1 MSYPKK
7 QPRKAASKPTKCSRG
22 RTGAALAIAV
32 AGLCLL
38 AASFSEP
45 FRASLNAIAQVSPPV
60 QPAPFPQLVIP
71 ANAGT
76 KGAWSALGSWPVI
89 SVHMVL
95 TPDGRVLSYGSDG
108 TGKQTGFFIYD
119 VWDSALGLGGGHM
132 TLPNGT
138 GTDIFCGSQLVL
150 PTSGSVFLAGG
161 DNWTGTGT
169 TNTANNN
176 SNVFNPTGNTL
187 TRGSNMNR
195 ARWYSS
201 STTLIN
207 GETYIQGGSSG
218 TDRPEVRDIN
228 GTFRLLSTADTSTL
242 DFMYP
247 RNFVAPDGRV
257 FGFDS
262 AGRMYYVNPS
272 GNGSITMAGQFSAS
286 YTGSDASAAMFA
298 PGRILQ
304 FGGNSSGAIVI
315 DINGATPTVTPTQSM
330 STQRRLVTATLLA
343 DGKVLA
349 TGGSQVWNELTG
361 VNNTAEIW
369 NPATGT
375 WTQGNEGA
383 VARLYHGNAL
393 LLPDATVLVSG
404 GGAPGPLNNLNAEI
418 YYPPYLFTAA
428 GTLAPR
434 PAMAGAPQFIDIGK
448 TFRVDLAAGTT
459 VSRVTLVKTGST
471 THGFNM
477 EQRFQ
482 DLTFSASGTQLAVQA
497 PTRAALAPPG
507 YYILFVIDS
516 AGVPSLGKIVRMGVA
531 GNPNPAVTPTVTNPA
546 NQTSVQG
553 STVNLQLTATDPNGD
568 TLSYAVTGLP
578 AGLSLNTAT
587 GLFSGVPTTV
597 GNFNVV
603 VTASDG
609 INVASASFTW
619 TITNGTS
626 LTLAPLPALAPVLAA
641 TAVASYTANTSG
653 GINVIY
659 RWDFG
664 DGTPIV
670 TSNQATTAH
679 TFAAPGLY
687 TVTVTANDDRGIP
700 VTRNAVQSVY
710 LPLAAARPTAS
721 SALAFEPRTTGNARL
736 WVVNPDNDSVT
747 VFDAVTHARLR
758 EINVGAA
765 PRAIAVAP
773 NGLIWVS
780 NRQSATVSV
789 IDPNTFAI
797 SNTLALPRASQPY
810 GLAFVPGGTHA
821 FVALGATGQL
831 IKFDASSYAQI
842 GSVNVGANPRHVA
855 INADGSVYVSRFIT
869 PPLPGEGTAV
879 VQTMVGAVDYGGEV
893 VVVNSGTLA
902 VTRTIVLKHSDKPD
916 FENQGRGIPNYLG
929 AAAISPDAT
938 QAWVPSKQDNIKR
951 GMLRDGAA
959 LNFQSTVRAVSSRIA
974 LASGAEDYAA
984 RIDHDNAGVASAAV
998 FDAKGIYLFVALE
1011 TSREVAVISAH
1022 GRYQLFRFDVGRAP
1036 QALALSAD
1044 GQRLY
1049 VSNFMDRSVGVFDL
1063 GPLLSSGAI
1072 NVPALATLST
1082 VTTEKL
1088 SATVLK
1094 GKQFFYDARDTRL
1107 ARDRYMSCASCHNDG
1122 GSDGRVWDMTGSGE
1136 GLRNTIHLRG
1146 RAGAQGFQHW
1156 SNNFDEI
1163 QDFEGQIRTL
1173 AGGTGLMSD
1182 ANFNTG
1188 TRSQP
1193 LGDPKAGLSADLD
1206 ALAAYVASLNT
1217 FDPSPYRTAGGV
1229 LTSAASA
1236 GKTLFTSL
1244 NCASCHSGT
1253 AFTGSGSNTPVNIG
1267 TIKPSSGTRLGA
1279 ALTGI
1284 DVPALR
1290 DVWATAPYLH
1300 DGSAPTLGDAV
1311 RAHNGISITDANL
1324 ANLVAYLQQIG
1335 AEESAAPVNAGTG
1348 TGLTGQY
1355 FNRTTVSGT
1364 VRLTRV
1370 ENIDFAWGTAAP
1382 GPNVRSDN
1390 FSVRWTGH
1398 VEAPATGTYRFQTV
1412 SDAGARIWVN
1422 GVQLINNWTAH
1433 SPTTDTSGIINLVAG
1448 TRYTITVEYY
1458 ETTGSAE
1465 IRLRW
1470 LTPGNSSYSAVPAS
1484 QLFPN

>member
-1 MSYPKK
+1 M
-7 QPRKAASKPTKCSRG
+7 AV
-22 RTGAALAIAV
+22 LAIAL

-38 AASFSEP
+38 AASFSAS
-45 FRASLNAIAQVSPPV
+45 FRAGLSAIAQVSPAV
-60 QPAPFPQLVIP
+60 QQAPFPQLVIP

-76 KGAWSALGSWPVI
+76 KGAWSALGNWPVI

-108 TGKQTGFFIYD
+108 SGKQTGFFIYD
-119 VWDSALGLGGGHM
+119 VWHSAVGLGGGHM

-169 TNTANNN
+169 NNTANNN
-176 SNVFNPTGNTL
+176 SNVFDPAGNTL
-187 TRGSNMNR
+187 TRGNNMNR

-218 TDRPEVRDIN
+218 TDRPEVRVIN
-228 GTFRLLSTADTSTL
+228 GTFRLLSGADTSTL

-262 AGRMYYVNPS
+262 AGRMYYVNTS
-272 GNGSITMAGQFSAS
+272 GTGSITMAGQFSAS

-304 FGGNSSGAIVI
+304 FGGNSNGAIVI

-349 TGGSQVWNELTG
+349 TGGSQEWNELTG
-361 VNNTAEIW
+361 VNNSAEIW

-375 WTQGNEGA
+375 WTRGNDGA

-428 GTLAPR
+428 GALAPR

-459 VSRVTLVKTGST
+459 VARVTLVKTGST

-482 DLTFSASGTQLAVQA
+482 DLTFNANGTQLAVQA

-531 GNPNPAVTPTVTNPA
+531 GVPNPAVTPAVTNPA
-546 NQTSVQG
+546 TQTSVQG
-553 STVNLQLTATDPNGD
+553 SNVTLQLTASDPNGD
-568 TLSYAVTGLP
+568 TLSYAATGLP

-587 GLFSGVPTTV
+587 GLISGVPTTV
-597 GNFNVV
+597 GTFNVV

-626 LTLAPLPALAPVLAA
+626 LTLAALPALAPVLAG
-641 TAVASYTANTSG
+641 TGVASYTANTSG

-664 DGTPIV
+664 DGTPVIATNLPN
-670 TSNQATTAH
+670 TSH
-679 TFAAPGLY
+679 TFAAPGLVW
-687 TVTVTANDDRGIP
+687 VT
-700 VTRNAVQSVY
+700 
-710 LPLAAARPTAS
+710 
-721 SALAFEPRTTGNARL
+721 
-736 WVVNPDNDSVT
+736 
-747 VFDAVTHARLR
+747 
-758 EINVGAA
+758 
-765 PRAIAVAP
+765 
-773 NGLIWVS
+773 
-780 NRQSATVSV
+780 NRQSATVSI
-789 IDPNTFAI
+789 IDPNTFAV

-810 GLAFVPGGTHA
+810 GIAFAPSGAHG
-821 FVALGATGQL
+821 FIALGATGQL
-831 IKFDASSYAQI
+831 LKLDASSYAQT
-842 GSVNVGANPRHVA
+842 GFVNVGANPRHLS
-855 INADGSVYVSRFIT
+855 INADGTVYVSRFIT
-869 PPLPGEGTAV
+869 PTLPGEGTAT
-879 VQTMVGAVDYGGEV
+879 VQTTVGTTNYGGEV
-893 VVVNSGTLA
+893 VVVNSATLA
-902 VTRTIVLKHSDKPD
+902 ITRTIVLKHSDKPD

-951 GMLRDGAA
+951 GTLRDGTG
-959 LNFQSTVRAVSSRIA
+959 LNFQSTVPAISSRIS
-974 LASGAEDYAA
+974 LATGAEDYAA

-1049 VSNFMDRSVGVFDL
+1049 VSNFMDRTVGVFDL
-1063 GPLLSSGAI
+1063 APLLSGSTI

-1082 VTTEKL
+1082 VATEKL

-1094 GKQFFYDARDTRL
+1094 GKQFFYDARDPRL
-1107 ARDRYMSCASCHNDG
+1107 ARDRYMSCASCHNNG
-1122 GSDGRVWDMTGSGE
+1122 ASDGRVWDMTGNGE
-1136 GLRNTIHLRG
+1136 GLRNTISLRG

-1156 SNNFDEI
+1156 SGNFDEI
-1163 QDFEGQIRTL
+1163 QDFEAQIRNL
-1173 AGGTGLMSD
+1173 AGGTGLMTD
-1182 ANFNTG
+1182 AAFNAG

-1193 LGDPKAGLSADLD
+1193 LGDPKSGLSADLD
-1206 ALAAYVASLNT
+1206 ALAAYVNSLNT
-1217 FDPSPYRTAGGV
+1217 FDATPYRTSAGA

-1244 NCASCHSGT
+1244 NCGSCHTGT
-1253 AFTGSGSNTPVNIG
+1253 AFTNSGANTLVNIG
-1267 TIKPSSGTRLGA
+1267 TLKPSSGTRLGA

-1284 DVPALR
+1284 DVPTLR

-1300 DGSAPTLGDAV
+1300 DGSAATLGDAV

-1324 ANLVAYLQQIG
+1324 VNLVAYLQQIG

-1370 ENIDFAWGTAAP
+1370 ENIDFAWGTAAL

-1398 VEAPATGTYRFQTV
+1398 IEAPATGTYRFQTV
-1412 SDAGARIWVN
+1412 SDDGVRIWVN

-1433 SPTTDTSGIINLVAG
+1433 GPTTDTSGGINLVAG
-1448 TRYTITVEYY
+1448 TRYAVTVEYY
-1458 ETTGSAE
+1458 EATGGSE

-1470 LTPGNSSYSAVPAS
+1470 LMPGNGSYSVIPAS
-1484 QLFPN
+1484 QLFSN

>member
-1 MSYPKK
+1 M
-7 QPRKAASKPTKCSRG
+7 
-22 RTGAALAIAV
+22 AIGI
-32 AGLCLL
+32 AGVSLF
-38 AASFSEP
+38 AASFSET
-45 FRASLNAIAQVSPPV
+45 FRAGLSAIAQVSPPV
-60 QPAPFPQLVIP
+60 TPAPFPALVIP
-71 ANAGT
+71 ANAST

-108 TGKQTGFFIYD
+108 TGKQTGYFVYD
-119 VWDSALGLGGGHM
+119 VWDSAVGLGGGHM

-176 SNVFNPTGNTL
+176 SNVFNPSSNALARGN
-187 TRGSNMNR
+187 NMNR

-228 GTFRLLSTADTSTL
+228 GTFRLLSGADTNSL

-262 AGRMYYVNPS
+262 AGRMYYVNTS
-272 GNGSITMAGQFSAS
+272 ATGSITMAGQFSAS
-286 YTGSDASAAMFA
+286 YAGSDASAAMFA

-304 FGGNSSGAIVI
+304 FGGNSNGAIVI

-330 STQRRLVTATLLA
+330 STQRRLVNATLLA

-361 VNNTAEIW
+361 VNNSAEIW
-369 NPATGT
+369 NPATGA
-375 WTQGNEGA
+375 WTRGNDGA

-471 THGFNM
+471 THSWNM

-482 DLTFSASGTQLAVQA
+482 DLTFSASGNQLAVQA

-507 YYILFVIDS
+507 YYILFVINS

-531 GNPNPAVTPTVTNPA
+531 GNPNPAVTPAVTNPA
-546 NQTSVQG
+546 NRTSVQG
-553 STVNLQLTATDPNGD
+553 STVNLQLTASDPNGD
-568 TLSYAVTGLP
+568 TLSYAATGLP
-578 AGLSLNTAT
+578 AGLSLNTPT
-587 GLFSGVPTTV
+587 GLISGVPTTV
-597 GNFNVV
+597 GTFNVT

-619 TITNGTS
+619 TITNGTT
-626 LTLAPLPALAPVLAA
+626 LALAPLSAWAPLLAGTGVA
-641 TAVASYTANTSG
+641 TYTANTSG

-664 DGTPIV
+664 DGTSVV
-670 TSNQATTAH
+670 TSNQATTSH
-679 TFAAPGLY
+679 TFAAPGIY

-700 VTRNAVQSVY
+700 VSRSGVQTVY

-721 SALAFEPRTTGNARL
+721 STLAFEPRITGNARL
-736 WVVNPDNDSVT
+736 WVVNQDNDSVT

-773 NGLIWVS
+773 NGLIWVT
-780 NRQSATVSV
+780 NRQSATISV
-789 IDPNTFAI
+789 IDPNSLAI
-797 SNTLALPRASQPY
+797 SNTIALPRASQPY
-810 GLAFVPGGTHA
+810 GIAFVPGGAHA
-821 FVALGATGQL
+821 VVALGATGQL
-831 IKFDASSYAQI
+831 LKLDASSYAQT
-842 GSVNVGANPRHVA
+842 GSVNVGPNPRHLS
-855 INADGSVYVSRFIT
+855 IHADGSVYVSRFIT
-869 PPLPGEGTAV
+869 PPLPGEGTAT
-879 VQTMVGAVDYGGEV
+879 VQTTVGATHYGGEV
-893 VVVNSGTLA
+893 VVVNSATLA
-902 VTRTIVLKHSDKPD
+902 VTRTIVLKHSDKLD

-929 AAAISPDAT
+929 AAAISPDVT

-951 GMLRDGAA
+951 GALRDGTG
-959 LNFQSTVRAVSSRIA
+959 LNFQSTVRAISSRIA
-974 LASGAEDYAA
+974 LASGAEDHAA
-984 RIDHDNAGVASAAV
+984 RIDHDNASMASAAI
-998 FDAKGIYLFVALE
+998 FDQKGIYLFVALE

-1044 GQRLY
+1044 GRRLY
-1049 VSNFMDRSVGVFDL
+1049 VSNFMDRTVGVFDL
-1063 GPLLSSGAI
+1063 GPLLDNGAI
-1072 NVPALATLST
+1072 SIPALATLST

-1088 SATVLK
+1088 SATVLT
-1094 GKQFFYDARDTRL
+1094 GKQFFYDARDPRL

-1122 GSDGRVWDMTGSGE
+1122 GGDGRVWDMTSVGE
-1136 GLRNTIHLRG
+1136 GLRNTINLRG

-1156 SNNFDEI
+1156 SGNFDEI
-1163 QDFEGQIRTL
+1163 QDFEAQIRNL
-1173 AGGTGLMSD
+1173 AGGTGLMTN
-1182 ANFNTG
+1182 AAFTTG

-1193 LGDPKAGLSADLD
+1193 LGDRKTGLSADLD
-1206 ALAAYVASLNT
+1206 ALAAYVNSLNT
-1217 FDPSPYRTAGGV
+1217 FDASPYRTASGA
-1229 LTSAASA
+1229 LTSDANA
-1236 GKTLFTSL
+1236 GKALFTSL
-1244 NCASCHSGT
+1244 NCGSCHSGA
-1253 AFTGSGSNTPVNIG
+1253 AFTNSSANTLVNIG
-1267 TIKPSSGTRLGA
+1267 TLKPSSGSRLGTT
-1279 ALTGI
+1279 LTGI
-1284 DVPALR
+1284 DVPTLR

-1300 DGSAPTLGDAV
+1300 DGSAATLGAAV
-1311 RAHNGISITDANL
+1311 RAHNGVSLTDGDL

-1335 AEESAAPVNAGTG
+1335 AEEGAAPDASGNG
-1348 TGLTGQY
+1348 TGLTGRY
-1355 FNRTTVSGT
+1355 YNNTSLSRT

-1370 ENIDFAWGTAAP
+1370 ENIDFNWGTSSP
-1382 GPNVRSDN
+1382 GTGVNSDN
-1390 FSVRWTGH
+1390 FSVRWTGKI
-1398 VEAPATGTYRFQTV
+1398 EAPTTGAYRFQTV
-1412 SDAGARIWVN
+1412 SDDGVRVWVN

-1433 SPTTDTSGIINLVAG
+1433 SPTTNTSATISLTAG
-1448 TRYTITVEYY
+1448 TRYTVTVEYY
-1458 ETTGSAE
+1458 EAGGGSE

-1470 LTPGNSSYSAVPAS
+1470 LPPGSTTYVAVPANR
-1484 QLFPN
+1484 LFPN

>member
-1 MSYPKK
+1 M
-7 QPRKAASKPTKCSRG
+7 AVF
-22 RTGAALAIAV
+22 AIV
-32 AGLCLL
+32 LAGLCLL
-38 AASFSEP
+38 AASFSAS
-45 FRASLNAIAQVSPPV
+45 FRAGLSAIAQVSPAV
-60 QPAPFPQLVIP
+60 QQAPFPQLVIP

-76 KGAWSALGSWPVI
+76 KGAWSALGNWPVI

-119 VWDSALGLGGGHM
+119 VWDSAVGLGGGHM

-150 PTSGSVFLAGG
+150 PASGSVFLAGG

-169 TNTANNN
+169 NNTANNN
-176 SNVFNPTGNTL
+176 SNVFDPAGNTL
-187 TRGSNMNR
+187 TRGNNMNR

-228 GTFRLLSTADTSTL
+228 GTFRLLSGADTSTL

-262 AGRMYYVNPS
+262 AGRMYYVNAS
-272 GNGSITMAGQFSAS
+272 GSGSITMAGQFSAS

-304 FGGNSSGAIVI
+304 FGGNSNGAIVI
-315 DINGATPTVTPTQSM
+315 DINGATPSVTPTQSM

-361 VNNTAEIW
+361 VNNSAEIW

-375 WTQGNEGA
+375 WTRGNDGA

-428 GTLAPR
+428 GALAPR

-459 VSRVTLVKTGST
+459 VARVTLVKTGST

-482 DLTFSASGTQLAVQA
+482 DLTFNANGTQLAVQA

-531 GNPNPAVTPTVTNPA
+531 GVPNPAVTPAVTNPA
-546 NQTSVQG
+546 TQTSVQG
-553 STVNLQLTATDPNGD
+553 SNVTLQLTASDPNGD
-568 TLSYAVTGLP
+568 TLSYAATGLP

-587 GLFSGVPTTV
+587 GLISGVPTTV
-597 GNFNVV
+597 GTFNVV

-626 LTLAPLPALAPVLAA
+626 LTLAALPALAPVLAD
-641 TAVASYTANTSG
+641 TGVASYTANTSG

-664 DGTPIV
+664 DGTSVV
-670 TSNQATTAH
+670 TSNLPTTSH

-687 TVTVTANDDRGIP
+687 TVTVTVTANDARGIP
-700 VTRNAVQSVY
+700 VTRSAVQSVY
-710 LPLAAARPTAS
+710 LPSAAARPTAS
-721 SALAFEPRTTGNARL
+721 SALAFEPRTGGNARL
-736 WVVNPDNDSVT
+736 WVVNQDNDSVT
-747 VFDAVTHARLR
+747 VFDAVTNARVR

-773 NGLIWVS
+773 NGLVWVT
-780 NRQSATVSV
+780 NRQSATISV
-789 IDPNTFAI
+789 IDPNTFAL

-810 GLAFVPGGTHA
+810 GIAFVPGGTHA

-831 IKFDASSYAQI
+831 LKLDASSYTQT
-842 GSVNVGANPRHVA
+842 GFVNVGANPRHLS
-855 INADGSVYVSRFIT
+855 INADGTVYVSRFIT
-869 PPLPGEGTAV
+869 PTLPGEGTAT
-879 VQTMVGAVDYGGEV
+879 VQTTVGTTNYGGEV
-893 VVVNSGTLA
+893 VVVNSATLA
-902 VTRTIVLKHSDKPD
+902 ITRTIVLKHSDKPD
-916 FENQGRGIPNYLG
+916 FENQGRSIPNYLG

-951 GMLRDGAA
+951 GTLRDGTG
-959 LNFQSTVRAVSSRIA
+959 LNFQSTVRAISSRIS
-974 LASGAEDYAA
+974 LATGAEDYAA

-1049 VSNFMDRSVGVFDL
+1049 VSNFMDRTVGVFDL
-1063 GPLLSSGAI
+1063 APLLSGSTI

-1082 VTTEKL
+1082 VATEKL

-1094 GKQFFYDARDTRL
+1094 GKQFFYDARDPRL

-1122 GSDGRVWDMTGSGE
+1122 ASDGRVWDMTGNGE
-1136 GLRNTIHLRG
+1136 GLRNTISLRG

-1156 SNNFDEI
+1156 SGNFDEI
-1163 QDFEGQIRTL
+1163 QDFEAHIRNL
-1173 AGGTGLMSD
+1173 AGGTGLMTD
-1182 ANFNTG
+1182 AAFNAG

-1193 LGDPKAGLSADLD
+1193 LGDPKSGLSADLD
-1206 ALAAYVASLNT
+1206 ALAAYVNSLNT
-1217 FDPSPYRTAGGV
+1217 FDATPYRTSAGA

-1244 NCASCHSGT
+1244 NCGSCHTGT
-1253 AFTGSGSNTPVNIG
+1253 AFTNSGANTLVNIG
-1267 TIKPSSGTRLGA
+1267 TLKPSSGTRLGA

-1284 DVPALR
+1284 DVPTLR

-1300 DGSAPTLGDAV
+1300 DGSAATLGDAV

-1324 ANLVAYLQQIG
+1324 VNLVAYLQQIG

-1355 FNRTTVSGT
+1355 FNRTTMSGT

-1398 VEAPATGTYRFQTV
+1398 IEAPATGTYRFQTV
-1412 SDAGARIWVN
+1412 SDDGVRIWVN
-1422 GVQLINNWTAH
+1422 GVQLISNWTAH
-1433 SPTTDTSGIINLVAG
+1433 GPTTDTGGGINLAAG
-1448 TRYTITVEYY
+1448 TRYAVTVEYY
-1458 ETTGSAE
+1458 EATGGSE

-1470 LTPGNSSYSAVPAS
+1470 LMPGNGSYSVIPAS